1 MCFCEREREY
11 NGFRMVISKKSFLL
25 YFLTNE
31 RFSDCEYVWMTL
43 LITLTLNITQRERR
57 ERDKVKERKWITQ
70 PVRENLPQRL
80 RHRFCSSC
88 KRQVSSLLGCFIL
101 YNIISVTAN
110 IAGKCS
116 THKKCWK
123 SVWIFLSTKNDAF
136 KAMTITV
143 ILFVMLSQHCFK
155 ILMLQWKKLYKTVSL
170 PWLGHIYAFAVFD
183 KNLQMYYCLYLI
195 VLMSQITTVCT
206 EHFHWVNLYIY
217 TVYRF
222 ILAQ

>member
-1 MCFCEREREY
+1 MCVSVREREREY

-31 RFSDCEYVWMTL
+31 RFSDWIC
-43 LITLTLNITQRERR
+43 LNDIAYYIEVKYHSERER

-88 KRQVSSLLGCFIL
+88 KRQVSSLLECFIL

-110 IAGKCS
+110 NAGKWS

-123 SVWIFLSTKNDAF
+123 SVWIFLSTKYVAF
-136 KAMTITV
+136 KAVT
-143 ILFVMLSQHCFK
+143 
-155 ILMLQWKKLYKTVSL
+155 
-170 PWLGHIYAFAVFD
+170 FAVVWF
-183 KNLQMYYCLYLI
+183 
-195 VLMSQITTVCT
+195 TTLFQRC
-206 EHFHWVNLYIY
+206 F
-217 TVYRF
+217 
-222 ILAQ
+222 

>member
-43 LITLTLNITQRERR
+43 LITLMLNITQRERR

-110 IAGKCS
+110 NAGKWS
-116 THKKCWK
+116 THKNAENQFGFFCLQK
-123 SVWIFLSTKNDAF
+123 
-136 KAMTITV
+136 
-143 ILFVMLSQHCFK
+143 VMHSKQWQ
-155 ILMLQWKKLYKTVSL
+155 LQS
-170 PWLGHIYAFAVFD
+170 F
-183 KNLQMYYCLYLI
+183 CL
-195 VLMSQITTVCT
+195 
-206 EHFHWVNLYIY
+206 
-217 TVYRF
+217 
-222 ILAQ
+222 